1 MKKIITINLVL
12 LLILAG
18 ISPLFG
24 AGDKEKIKEEA
35 FSFPSTEQVELVS
48 SKADGDTLI
57 NESFEGTVEG
67 WSYIDNDGDG
77 NYWSIYENAD
87 AAHTGNFGVGVF
99 FNSNGNDDWF
109 LTPQIDIPEGTTA
122 TFSFWAHSYDATY
135 LEDFN
140 VKLSTSGTSISDFT
154 VSLDAVTDVPAEWT
168 QYTYDLSEY
177 ASETI
182 YLTVQCVSVD
192 DFYLF
197 VDDFLLVAE
206 SGSGDGITS
215 TTSGGNWSETNTWI
229 GGVVPTASDNVIING
244 EVVLDQNSECND
256 LFINA
261 GKILRS
267 STGFYQNL
275 TVNGNLSNSGTIQN
289 NDDTDLNLI
298 LKGNLNNNGTIQN
311 DDIMF
316 NGTTNQN
323 ISMTTDAVF
332 QDVHFGAK
340 DSTVSVIL
348 NSDMT
353 FTDCEI
359 DFDWS
364 DETTRLIIPEGSGFV
379 LKLNGENCF
388 ASDIIVEGNGNDL
401 YMSQGAYLYQDA
413 YLRNI
418 MLTGTVRAGGQSVT
432 FAGDSVVV
440 VDTLQSRTGFY
451 NRLYVNSAL
460 INYGIIKDVGNTEL
474 YIKATGN
481 LINYG
486 QWQNDKTTLEGT
498 IDQEIMLKP
507 NQTFSSIVNIEAMI
521 GTADFQW
528 YLNSTEI
535 SGATSDHYSIEGGLT
550 ESDYGTYY
558 CSTNEGNSRN
568 IIISGESSPIE
579 LTANFSADV
588 TSGYAPLT
596 VQFTDQSTG
605 SPTSWEWDF
614 DNDGNIDATDQ
625 NPSHTYQ
632 EEGINTVKLTVSD
645 GTNTD
650 TETKI
655 DLITVEGSFVSG
667 EWNLETIDAAGDVGI
682 HTSIALDQNNYAH
695 ISYYDNTNDDLKYAK
710 WDGSA
715 WNIETLDNE
724 GNVGHN
730 TSIVIDQNDHPH
742 ISYYDFTNHDLKYAK
757 WDGSAWNIET
767 IDSEGDVG
775 KYTSLALDENDH
787 PHISY
792 QDNTND
798 NLKYATWDGS
808 AWNIETIDSEG
819 LVGWYTSLAIDQ
831 SGYPHISYHDVTN
844 NDLKYAKW
852 NGSIWSTETI
862 DSEEN
867 VGGNTSIAL
876 DINDHPHIS
885 YYDFTNHD
893 LKYAKWDGSD
903 WNIAVVDPNNYE
915 VGYYSS
921 IALDQNNLIHISY
934 YDDLND
940 DLKYARGHGSG
951 WNIVTVD
958 SVGEVGSANSITIDQ
973 NGYPHISYN
982 DYTNYNLKYASFSP
996 GTEPLTADFTANVT
1010 SGYVPLTIQ
1019 FNDQSTGTPTSW
1031 NWDFG
1036 DGSTSTVQNPSHT
1049 YESVG
1054 SYTVMLTVSD
1064 GSDESSETKTD
1075 YITVIEPTD
1084 EPDGWFLQNPYPVPD
1099 DLYSLNVLDANT
1111 AVAVG
1116 QGGTIIKT
1124 TDAGATWS
1132 ILNSGTSVNLNDV
1145 YFPSMSTGY
1154 AVGNNPAYG
1163 EPGTVLKTTD
1173 SGDTWDALSISI
1185 NYDMR
1190 GVFFIDEN
1198 TGWIVGDGS
1207 YGQDGTVIKTIN
1219 GGDSWT
1225 EQSSNIDGEIRAVFF
1240 LDSNIGWIGG
1250 EGYCAL
1256 TTDGGSTWTPVDIT
1270 TEDYQYVEEIQFLD
1284 ANNGWIAAST
1294 SLYQTTDGGNIW
1306 TAVVPASD
1314 EYYSSVYF
1322 SDANT
1327 GWASSEEKVFK
1338 TIDGG
1343 ANWTEQIDLPGYG
1356 GYDIESLDFSGS
1368 TGWFAGTEGIIY
1380 QNTDGSWTEMSSSI
1394 FPDTHTDLKD
1404 LFFVDEN
1411 TGWIVGAVDNIWK
1424 TNDGGHSWIEQTG
1437 EFWTVYDVDFVDA
1450 SNGWAV
1456 GDGPYN
1462 GDAKIYHT
1470 TDGGTNWTE
1479 QTSGTENWFAA
1490 VDFIDTNNGWAVGYA
1505 GTILHTSDGGNN
1517 WSEQS
1522 SGTGEYLNDVIFLDS
1537 QTGWVCGT
1545 NGIILHTTDGGTN
1558 WSQQTN
1564 SNDNNLYSMY
1574 FLDSNHGF
1582 AVGAEIT
1589 ILETTDGG
1597 SAWNEI
1603 TTGSYTDPSYNSIT
1617 FADQLNGWIVGDNG
1631 TLLTTTDGGSTWTE
1645 QINPTGVDL
1654 ESVFFVNPTTGWA
1667 VGDNGAILKTSTA
1680 GEIPVAINEPDFVD
1694 TEPQKYMLHQN
1705 YPNPFNPTT
1714 TIVFDI
1720 PQAAKTNIT
1729 VYDITGRTVDNLV
1742 SEYKQPGRYSVVWN
1756 AGDVPSGMY
1765 FVRMTAGTFSSVK
1778 KMILLK

>member
-1 MKKIITINLVL
+1 SAVIAGSDLIFHNGFTIDLGDNYSQNGQLVL
-12 LLILAG
+12 
-18 ISPLFG
+18 P
-24 AGDKEKIKEEA
+24 
-35 FSFPSTEQVELVS
+35 
-48 SKADGDTLI
+48 
-57 NESFEGTVEG
+57 
-67 WSYIDNDGDG
+67 
-77 NYWSIYENAD
+77 
-87 AAHTGNFGVGVF
+87 
-99 FNSNGNDDWF
+99 
-109 LTPQIDIPEGTTA
+109 
-122 TFSFWAHSYDATY
+122 
-135 LEDFN
+135 
-140 VKLSTSGTSISDFT
+140 
-154 VSLDAVTDVPAEWT
+154 
-168 QYTYDLSEY
+168 
-177 ASETI
+177 
-182 YLTVQCVSVD
+182 
-192 DFYLF
+192 
-197 VDDFLLVAE
+197 
-206 SGSGDGITS
+206 
-215 TTSGGNWSETNTWI
+215 
-229 GGVVPTASDNVIING
+229 
-244 EVVLDQNSECND
+244 
-256 LFINA
+256 
-261 GKILRS
+261 
-267 STGFYQNL
+267 
-275 TVNGNLSNSGTIQN
+275 SNSGFSI
-289 NDDTDLNLI
+289 I
-298 LKGNLNNNGTIQN
+298 L
-311 DDIMF
+311 
-316 NGTTNQN
+316 
-323 ISMTTDAVF
+323 
-332 QDVHFGAK
+332 
-340 DSTVSVIL
+340 DSAFIEFSWI
-348 NSDMT
+348 
-353 FTDCEI
+353 
-359 DFDWS
+359 
-364 DETTRLIIPEGSGFV
+364 R
-379 LKLNGENCF
+379 
-388 ASDIIVEGNGNDL
+388 GNGNKL
-401 YMSQGAYLYQDA
+401 TLQNESALNSQVHIQDA
-413 YLRNI
+413 V
-418 MLTGTVRAGGQSVT
+418 LTGIVNIDGYFVT
-432 FAGDSVVV
+432 FEGNSVVLE
-440 VDTLQSRTGFY
+440 DTLQNASNTGRDLVIKGLFT
-451 NRLYVNSAL
+451 NRGVIRDNPVGYPSYLWIDITGDIVNS
-460 INYGIIKDVGNTEL
+460 
-474 YIKATGN
+474 
-481 LINYG
+481 G
-486 QWQNDKTTLEGT
+486 QWTNSKTTLNGT
-498 IDQEIMLKP
+498 L
-507 NQTFSSIVNIEAMI
+507 NQTVTLSNNEIIY
-521 GTADFQW
+521 ADFILEAVMGTGGYQW
-528 YLNSTEI
+528 YKNGAVISGENNNNLFLNSLEPGNI
-535 SGATSDHYSIEGGLT
+535 
-550 ESDYGTYY
+550 YY
-558 CSTNEGNSRN
+558 CSTNEGNSRTISVIGDDIGPADWKMIAALPSSVRDIHFIDNLVGFAVGGGSIYSNEGGGKVYKTVDGGNNWLELSLPADPPFSSIFFTDPMNGWVVGGRTSECRIFHTSNGGTDWTEQVSAVSNRPTSIFFANASNGWITNDAGKIQHTSNGGTTWSVQNSTISEHVTDIFFVDENTGWAGAQYATILHTTDGGDTWNAQNSTIPRPSFDNRNFGFMDFIDENTGWICGDNGWIVNTSDGGTNWTLQETPADGIHLCAIDFIDASDGFAVGSMGTVLKTSDGGATWERSAFSNSNWLSDICFINDSTVFISDGEGN
-568 IIISGESSPIE
+568 IYKYSQESAPELLADFAANINSGP
-579 LTANFSADV
+579 V
-588 TSGYAPLT
+588 PLT
-596 VQFTDQSTG
+596 VQF
-605 SPTSWEWDF
+605 
-614 DNDGNIDATDQ
+614 
-625 NPSHTYQ
+625 
-632 EEGINTVKLTVSD
+632 SD
-645 GTNTD
+645 
-650 TETKI
+650 
-655 DLITVEGSFVSG
+655 L
-667 EWNLETIDAAGDVGI
+667 
-682 HTSIALDQNNYAH
+682 
-695 ISYYDNTNDDLKYAK
+695 
-710 WDGSA
+710 
-715 WNIETLDNE
+715 
-724 GNVGHN
+724 
-730 TSIVIDQNDHPH
+730 
-742 ISYYDFTNHDLKYAK
+742 
-757 WDGSAWNIET
+757 
-767 IDSEGDVG
+767 
-775 KYTSLALDENDH
+775 
-787 PHISY
+787 
-792 QDNTND
+792 
-798 NLKYATWDGS
+798 
-808 AWNIETIDSEG
+808 
-819 LVGWYTSLAIDQ
+819 
-831 SGYPHISYHDVTN
+831 
-844 NDLKYAKW
+844 
-852 NGSIWSTETI
+852 
-862 DSEEN
+862 
-867 VGGNTSIAL
+867 
-876 DINDHPHIS
+876 
-885 YYDFTNHD
+885 
-893 LKYAKWDGSD
+893 
-903 WNIAVVDPNNYE
+903 
-915 VGYYSS
+915 SS
-921 IALDQNNLIHISY
+921 
-934 YDDLND
+934 
-940 DLKYARGHGSG
+940 
-951 WNIVTVD
+951 
-958 SVGEVGSANSITIDQ
+958 
-973 NGYPHISYN
+973 
-982 DYTNYNLKYASFSP
+982 
-996 GTEPLTADFTANVT
+996 
-1010 SGYVPLTIQ
+1010 
-1019 FNDQSTGTPTSW
+1019 GTPISW

-1036 DGSTSTVQNPSHT
+1036 DGNSATQQNPQHT
-1049 YESVG
+1049 YETAGTYSV
-1054 SYTVMLTVSD
+1054 SLTVSD
-1064 GSDESSETKTD
+1064 GNTENTHIKTD
-1075 YITVIEPTD
+1075 YITVLEPID

-1225 EQSSNIDGEIRAVFF
+1225 KQSSNIDGEIRAVFF

-1270 TEDYQYVEEIQFLD
+1270 TEDYQYVKEIQFLD

-1343 ANWTEQIDLPGYG
+1343 STWTEQIDLPGYG

-1505 GTILHTSDGGNN
+1505 GTILHTSDGGSN

-1694 TEPQKYMLHQN
+1694 TEPQKYMLPQN

-1714 TIVFDI
+1714 TIRYGL
-1720 PQAAKTNIT
+1720 PE
-1729 VYDITGRTVDNLV
+1729 TG
-1742 SEYKQPGRYSVVWN
+1742 Q
-1756 AGDVPSGMY
+1756 
-1765 FVRMTAGTFSSVK
+1765 VRMTIFNLYGQKVVDLVNTTQNPGYYETIWNGKNRDGVSVSSGVYICYINVVGRTESYSK
-1778 KMILLK
+1778 NIKMLLMK